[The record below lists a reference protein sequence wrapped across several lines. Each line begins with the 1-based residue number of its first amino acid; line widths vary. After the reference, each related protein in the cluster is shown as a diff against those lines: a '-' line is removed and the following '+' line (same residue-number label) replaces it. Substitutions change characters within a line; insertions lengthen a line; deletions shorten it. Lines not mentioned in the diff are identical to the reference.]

1 MNVII
6 DNRVFPDAIGKRI
19 LKAKHVTCSFQNL
32 MHAWDEIP
40 ELTFASIVKDLEDAE
55 LRRIAFRYLGID
67 RMMAEL
73 KPRLV
78 ASETIRKTG
87 AWVGED
93 GTVSIHDYDDTYE
106 LYRVAWRDV
115 FIGVGMR
122 GLDKDQQLE
131 MRQDQ
136 HFVKFKDTSTGRD
149 HVIWCDLR
157 KVFRTNNPEVGPEEN
172 LPKRTRMYESLVNP
186 IMAIAW
192 TIRTDVEPGG
202 IESIIRQGDCIL
214 VRPLPEAGRLES
226 PRHLMEYEYRFL
238 LQDES

>member
-1 MNVII
+1 
-6 DNRVFPDAIGKRI
+6 
-19 LKAKHVTCSFQNL
+19 
-32 MHAWDEIP
+32 
-40 ELTFASIVKDLEDAE
+40 
-55 LRRIAFRYLGID
+55 
-67 RMMAEL
+67 MMAEL
-73 KPRLV
+73 KPTMV

-93 GTVSIHDYDDTYE
+93 GTVTIRDYDDTYQ

-115 FIGVGMR
+115 FLGVEPS
-122 GLDKDQQLE
+122 GLDARQQLE

-149 HVIWCDLR
+149 YAIWCDLR
-157 KVFRTNNPEVGPEEN
+157 EVFRTNNPELEPEQT
-172 LPKRTRMYESLVNP
+172 LPTRTRMYESLVNP

-192 TIRTDVEPGG
+192 TVQTDVEPGG

-214 VRPLPEAGRLES
+214 VRPLPEARRLDA

-238 LQDES
+238 VQDES